1 MPRPRKTE
9 ATTQSKII
17 ERRASGKAARLKFL
31 LRRAGFIGGGV
42 VLVCWAAAW
51 LFLSGA
57 FTRGVQWTEDK
68 IYRETADRGFVINN
82 VLVEGRVNT
91 DPDMLRALLDVNRGD
106 PVFAFNPREA
116 KDLIERLTWIK
127 EAHVERRLPDTVY
140 IGLRERV
147 PLALWQD
154 KGKIR
159 LVDNEGVTLTD
170 KNLGKFGDLLII
182 VGDDAPLHAP
192 ELVNM
197 LGAEPDIRGRIEAA
211 TWVGERRWDL
221 KLKNGMTVKL
231 PESDLGLAL
240 ARLSQAQDKDGLL
253 DRDVTVIDVRESDRI
268 TVRTKPGAVEEYKGG
283 KDI

>member
-1 MPRPRKTE
+1 M
-9 ATTQSKII
+9 
-17 ERRASGKAARLKFL
+17 
-31 LRRAGFIGGGV
+31 
-42 VLVCWAAAW
+42 VLVIWAAAW

-57 FTRGVQWTEDK
+57 VGRGVQWTEDK
-68 IYRETADRGFVINN
+68 IYQETADRGFIINN

-106 PVFAFNPREA
+106 PVFAFDPREA

-159 LVDNEGVTLTD
+159 LVDGEGVTLTD

-182 VGDDAPLHAP
+182 VGDDAPQHAP

-253 DRDVTVIDVRESDRI
+253 DKDITVIDVRESDRI